1 MRLTPAR
8 ANGHPAVVVQRRTPD
23 GGLAPHGVLVLEV
36 GGERIAGIDAF
47 INPSLLPLFGFPG
60 ADRERSP

>member
-1 MRLTPAR
+1 
-8 ANGHPAVVVQRRTPD
+8 
-23 GGLAPHGVLVLEV
+23 LAPHGVLVLEV